1 MEAVQ
6 EESGI
11 IDSLYRISSIVG
23 QTEDPHEALGLIL
36 EEIVHVLRATSAS
49 VALINPDTNR
59 LEIEVYEGLPVRIEG
74 LELALGQGVTG
85 RAALLGKPIRIEDV
99 REDPHY
105 ITVKD
110 SVRSEMAVPMML
122 EGMAIG
128 VVNVDSE
135 QTAAFSES
143 DLKLLTLLTAEATRV
158 VSRLWLFNQLK
169 EKAGQLQTLVTIGQ
183 QLVSRRD
190 LQGVLDAITERARTL
205 MNCRICAIF
214 LLNPDGKS
222 LKLRSLAGVK
232 NRGEY
237 DEDLKV
243 EESSVGVAISRKKQ
257 VSVLNLPRTEEH
269 HFIDLTQSEGLASL
283 LSTPIVFEDEVIG
296 VLNAY
301 TDTVHRFN
309 NDEKRVFAT
318 LASLGAVA
326 IENSRLY
333 ARVFSSEES
342 LRKNER
348 LTTLGLLA
356 AEIAHEIRNP
366 LTVIKLLFDSLDL
379 EYPQGD
385 PRAQDAEVIGEK
397 LNHLEEIVGRVLN
410 FGKSRTEMHA
420 RYSLN
425 RLVEETL
432 LLVRLK
438 LEQSEVHLVYTPPN
452 GDLVIDAHKGQI
464 QQVVLN
470 LVLNSLHAMPDGGV
484 IRINLQGVEKD
495 GQRRAEFTISDTGCG
510 IPKEMQERIFES
522 FLTGAK
528 GGSGLGLSISKQI
541 VKSHHG
547 KIKLVKSDA
556 SGTTFRVSLPQA

>member
-1 MEAVQ
+1 METAQ

-23 QTEDPHEALGLIL
+23 QTEDPHEALERIL
-36 EEIVHVLRATSAS
+36 EEIVTVLAATSAS
-49 VALINPDTNR
+49 VSLINPDTNR
-59 LEIEVYEGLPVRIEG
+59 LEVEVYKGLPVKIEG
-74 LELALGQGVTG
+74 LQLALGQGVTG
-85 RAALLGKPIRIEDV
+85 RAALLGRPLRVEDV
-99 REDPHY
+99 QADPYY
-105 ITVKD
+105 IPVKD
-110 SVRSEMAVPMML
+110 SVRAEMAVPMML
-122 EGMAIG
+122 EGMSIG

-135 QTAAFSES
+135 QPAAFSES

-190 LQGVLDAITERARTL
+190 LQGVLDAITERARLL

-232 NRGEY
+232 NRGQY
-237 DEDLKV
+237 DEDLKI
-243 EESSVGVAISRKKQ
+243 EESAVGVAISRKKQ

-283 LSTPIVFEDEVIG
+283 LSTPIVFENEVIG

-301 TDTVHRFN
+301 TDSVHRFN

-318 LASLGAVA
+318 LASFGAVA

-333 ARVFSSEES
+333 SRVFASEES

-379 EYPQGD
+379 EYPEGD
-385 PRAQDAEVIGEK
+385 PRAQDAEVITEK
-397 LNHLEEIVGRVLN
+397 LNHLEEIVGRVLS

-420 RYSLN
+420 RYSLS

-438 LEQSEVHLVYTPPN
+438 LEQNKVHLVYTPPEHEL
-452 GDLVIDAHKGQI
+452 GVEVHKGQI

-470 LVLNSLHAMPDGGV
+470 LVLNSLQAMPEGGT
-484 IRINLQGVEKD
+484 ITISLKRLEDKKQHMA
-495 GQRRAEFTISDTGCG
+495 QLTISDTGNG
-510 IPKEMQERIFES
+510 IPKAIQPRIFES
-522 FLTGAK
+522 FLTGEK

-547 KIKLVKSDA
+547 KLDLVS
-556 SGTTFRVSLPQA
+556 SGPQGTTMSFRLPLI